1 MPACDRMFFDPPA
14 PLAQVTLR
22 NPTNSDTMTD
32 VPMLMD
38 TGADISLV
46 PLPYIEKLGI
56 VPRSDVQYELMGFDG
71 NRSIASM
78 VFVEIGW
85 QGRTFKGQFLVI
97 DQEWGI
103 LGRNILNLLPILF
116 DGPHTTWEIQRSNS

>member
-1 MPACDRMFFDPPA
+1 MPAYDRMFFDPPA

-85 QGRTFKGQFLVI
+85 QGRTFKG
-97 DQEWGI
+97 
-103 LGRNILNLLPILF
+103 
-116 DGPHTTWEIQRSNS
+116 

>member
-1 MPACDRMFFDPPA
+1 MVTMPAYDRIFFDPPA

-46 PLPYIEKLGI
+46 PLPYIENLGI
-56 VPRSDVQYELMGFDG
+56 VPRSDV
-71 NRSIASM
+71 
-78 VFVEIGW
+78 
-85 QGRTFKGQFLVI
+85 
-97 DQEWGI
+97 
-103 LGRNILNLLPILF
+103 
-116 DGPHTTWEIQRSNS
+116 

>member
-1 MPACDRMFFDPPA
+1 MPAYDALFFDPPA

-22 NPTNSDTMTD
+22 NPIHTNTVTD

-46 PLPYIEKLGI
+46 PLPYIEQLGI
-56 VPRSDVQYELMGFDG
+56 APRSDVQYELMGFDG
-71 NRSIASM
+71 SRSIAQM
-78 VFVEIGW
+78 VFVEIVW

-116 DGPHTTWEIQRSNS
+116 DGPRTTWDIQRAKS